1 MGRRGDHAVGYNIG
15 TDFRRHVVC
24 GCFGASKERLGKG
37 HHADYI
43 KPGGT
48 CAGPLVV
55 LKKMLL
61 CFWRQRLGV
70 FGAISVGGS
79 NDLSVGHPFCV
90 SSYDSFFHCHRDLSK
105 KETNFLIE
113 VVSFAFSSALEL
125 DESHRTLFF
134 YVWLVEKDA
143 V

>member
-1 MGRRGDHAVGYNIG
+1 M
-15 TDFRRHVVC
+15 
-24 GCFGASKERLGKG
+24 
-37 HHADYI
+37 
-43 KPGGT
+43 
-48 CAGPLVV
+48 
-55 LKKMLL
+55 
-61 CFWRQRLGV
+61 GV

-90 SSYDSFFHCHRDLSK
+90 SSCDSFFHCHRDLAK

-113 VVSFAFSSALEL
+113 VVSFVFLSALEL

-134 YVWLVEKDA
+134 YVWLAEKDA